1 MADKDEGKQKKIDLG
16 DCGSVTL
23 LLSPDEKRLL
33 IAFDTRPEGFDKTGL
48 NVFIGAL
55 EKIRKKMQ
63 R

>member
-1 MADKDEGKQKKIDLG
+1 MADKDDGKRKKVDLG

-23 LLSPDEKRLL
+23 HLSSDERHLL

-48 NVFIGAL
+48 NVFIAAL